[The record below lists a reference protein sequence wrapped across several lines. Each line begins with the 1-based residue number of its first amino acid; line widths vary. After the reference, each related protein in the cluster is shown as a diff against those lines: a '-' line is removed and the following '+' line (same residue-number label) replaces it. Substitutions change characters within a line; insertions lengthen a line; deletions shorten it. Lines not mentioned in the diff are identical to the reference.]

1 MKQAFTVPVFK
12 NIFKQLF
19 APAVL
24 FIILLNP
31 HPVFAQADST
41 LTDSTK
47 AVEAVEEES
56 GLISPAIDFISV
68 QKGDN
73 TIDLKAVLR
82 AKVKG
87 SQIKLH
93 LLKVTFVQV
102 TEAGDKELGFVITD
116 RNGKAVLKAKADSL
130 IPDKEGKLLF
140 KAVFAGNKAM
150 EAAEGEVTIKR
161 ARLVITP
168 VKADSLLT
176 MQVKLVDFA
185 TGTEIPVPETIV
197 GIFVN
202 RLFYPLKVGEGTTDE
217 NGEAII
223 EIPNNL
229 PGDNAGNITLLAK
242 LDESEL
248 YGNLETSV
256 TQKWGLPVSNKLNEQ
271 PRELWSAHPPIWMI
285 VTFIILMTVVWG
297 HYFVIIYEL
306 IRLRKEEPHPPV
318 KAIS

>member
-19 APAVL
+19 APFVL

-47 AVEAVEEES
+47 AVEVVEEES
-56 GLISPAIDFISV
+56 GLISPAVDFISV

-73 TIDLKAVLR
+73 SIDLKAVLR

-87 SQIKLH
+87 AQIKLP
-93 LLKVTFVQV
+93 LLKITFVQV
-102 TEAGDKELGFVITD
+102 TEAGDRELGFVITD
-116 RNGKAVLKAKADSL
+116 RNGKAVFNAKVDSS
-130 IPDKEGKLLF
+130 IKDKEGKLLF
-140 KAVFAGNKAM
+140 KALFAGNKAM
-150 EAAEGEVTIKR
+150 EAAEAEVTIKR
-161 ARLVITP
+161 ARLVVTP
-168 VKADSLLT
+168 VKGDSLLT
-176 MQVKLVDFA
+176 LQVKLVDIA
-185 TGTEIPVPETIV
+185 TGTETPVPETV
-197 GIFVN
+197 LGIFVN

-217 NGEAII
+217 NGEATI

-229 PGDNAGNITLLAK
+229 PGDKAGNITLLAK

-256 TQKWGLPVSNKLNEQ
+256 TQKWGVPVSELIKEQ

-306 IRLRKEEPHPPV
+306 IRLRKEEPHPPL

>member
-12 NIFKQLF
+12 NSLKQLF

>member
-1 MKQAFTVPVFK
+1 MKHAFTVPGFK
-12 NIFKQLF
+12 NIFVQLF

-41 LTDSTK
+41 IKDSTK
-47 AVEAVEEES
+47 AVEVVEEES
-56 GLISPAIDFISV
+56 GLIAPAVDFVSV

-73 TIDLKAVLR
+73 TIDLKAILR
-82 AKVKG
+82 AKLKG
-87 SQIKLH
+87 APLKLP

-102 TEAGDKELGFVITD
+102 TAAGDKELGFVITD
-116 RNGKAVLKAKADSL
+116 RNGKAVFTAKADSL
-130 IPDKEGKLLF
+130 ITDKEGKLVF
-140 KAVFAGNKAM
+140 KALFAGNKAM

-161 ARLVITP
+161 ARLVVTP
-168 VKADSLLT
+168 VKEDSLLT
-176 MQVKLVDFA
+176 LQVKLVDIA
-185 TGTEIPVPETIV
+185 TGAEIPVPETVV

-202 RLFYPLKVGEGTTDE
+202 RLFYPLKIGEGTTDV
-217 NGEAII
+217 NGDATI

-229 PGDNAGNITLLAK
+229 PGDKAGNITLLAK

-256 TQKWGLPVSNKLNEQ
+256 TQKWGVPVSDKLNEQ
-271 PRELWSAHPPIWMI
+271 PRALWSAHPPIWMI